1 MSKRAST
8 HDWRNVTQSVF
19 ARDRD
24 RCLNCRASEQTV
36 TTLDADHGVPRGAG
50 GADRVSNLNTLC
62 RRCHKAKHE
71 EGVIAPSVQL
81 ESSGNMTDREFGWFK
96 HFVDEMIP
104 AMSQAAG
111 GRVVPKYS
119 LDDAKVWYLPIGD
132 VIHLDGQ
139 LTDAS
144 VEYMSA
150 DPAEYM

>member
-8 HDWRNVTQSVF
+8 QDWRNVKQATF

-24 RCLNCRASEQTV
+24 RCLNCRASGDIV

-50 GADRVSNLNTLC
+50 GSDRVSNLNTLC
-62 RRCHKAKHE
+62 RRCHKAKHG
-71 EGVIAPSVQL
+71 EGIAPSVQL
-81 ESSGNMTDREFGWFK
+81 QSTGEMTDREFGWFK

-104 AMSQAAG
+104 AIAQVAG
-111 GRVVPKYS
+111 GRVTPKFN

-139 LTDAS
+139 LTDAN

-150 DPAEYM
+150 DLAEYM